1 MTEIPKNK
9 ISCKICKHR
18 GESPISGACEGCN
31 SFAKF
36 EIDYENVCKWC
47 YNPVVP
53 GDNVCEEHQKSH
65 TAHSWPGCIVP
76 NGEITESK
84 LVNFHEIAE
93 KKARRE
99 RIASAIMA
107 GIYANPAATANYLA
121 EVAARA
127 VCGADALIALL
138 DEAKE

>member
-18 GESPISGACEGCN
+18 GESPISGACEGCSN
-31 SFAKF
+31 FAKF
-36 EIDYENVCKWC
+36 EIDFDKVCKWC
-47 YNPVVP
+47 YNLVAP
-53 GDNVCEEHQKSH
+53 GDNICAEHRESH
-65 TAHSWPGCIVP
+65 AKHSWPGCM
-76 NGEITESK
+76 TET
-84 LVNFHEIAE
+84 VINDHEIAE

-99 RIASAIMA
+99 RIATAIMA

-138 DEAKE
+138 DEAKK